1 MTGATCGREL
11 RRWLEGAGG
20 GLAGRRLVGAGGR
33 RLVGRRGWWG
43 LAGGPRGGGS
53 WGDGPLDPGCSWG
66 LAGSSRAVRGRSEG
80 QEAVGVGLCILR
92 GTEMVHNHAWRERN

>member
-11 RRWLEGAGG
+11 RRWLEG
-20 GLAGRRLVGAGGR
+20 LVG
-33 RLVGRRGWWG
+33 G

>member
-20 GLAGRRLVGAGGR
+20 GLAGRR
-33 RLVGRRGWWG
+33 

>member
-1 MTGATCGREL
+1 MGGWWGLAGGGS
-11 RRWLEGAGG
+11 WDDGAGG
-20 GLAGRRLVGAGGR
+20 
-33 RLVGRRGWWG
+33 G

>member
-11 RRWLEGAGG
+11 RRWLVG
-20 GLAGRRLVGAGGR
+20 LVG
-33 RLVGRRGWWG
+33 GW
-43 LAGGPRGGGS
+43 RGG
-53 WGDGPLDPGCSWG
+53 GPLDPGCSWG

>member
-1 MTGATCGREL
+1 M
-11 RRWLEGAGG
+11 
-20 GLAGRRLVGAGGR
+20 
-33 RLVGRRGWWG
+33 
-43 LAGGPRGGGS
+43 
-53 WGDGPLDPGCSWG
+53 DPGCSWG

>member
-20 GLAGRRLVGAGGR
+20 GLAGRPERR
-33 RLVGRRGWWG
+33 RLVGRRLVGPRLLVG
-43 LAGGPRGGGS
+43 AGGQLAGGP
-53 WGDGPLDPGCSWG
+53 
-66 LAGSSRAVRGRSEG
+66 RAVRGRSEG